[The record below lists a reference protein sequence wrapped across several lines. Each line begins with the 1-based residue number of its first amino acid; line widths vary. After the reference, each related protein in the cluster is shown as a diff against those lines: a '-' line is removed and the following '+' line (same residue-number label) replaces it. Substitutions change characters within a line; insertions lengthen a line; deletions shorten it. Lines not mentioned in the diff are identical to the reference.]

1 MSMATITA
9 IQLVE
14 LVAAY
19 LCMTVI
25 LPHLVLGKTLHL
37 KNRYEKFI
45 IYTVVGNF
53 YAMSLVFILELIHLA
68 YPIVIILLTIVP
80 CAVIKVKLE
89 KIPVKEILEA
99 WADTL
104 RRITGGQLK
113 LRAYWDLKKP
123 GRDAFFQR
131 VRKHISEVYLK
142 QITDV
147 LLIAALIAMLF
158 WFFGLTQLYQYGYK
172 AFDLVVHNYWINEL
186 GENNIY
192 CTGVYPYGFHCIVYY
207 IECVFNM
214 EVVTI
219 LRLLSWV
226 ELLWDVLIAFCV
238 LKMVC
243 KSKYIPYVGMY
254 MFCAASFYRENT
266 YQRYASALPQEY
278 GIMFILPAIYAL
290 YCYIRQQRIE
300 ERGSIAKRSYLYLS
314 VFVMSFSMT
323 ISVHFYGTMIAG
335 LFCLAIAV
343 GFCGWVFKKAYF
355 KKILIAGV
363 ISIMIAV
370 APMAIKYATGTPLQ
384 QSLNWGLSVIEG
396 TDVEEEKTP
405 EEIEYEIRHKEYLE
419 TNKAAFYEKY
429 GRGVG
434 DIAYVALIVRDTVY
448 NNVYD
453 VDSQWIYALYIVL
466 FMIPTVIVLGYLC
479 IRIRRKDSMYGA
491 LLISA
496 GVFWLFMCVL
506 VASSALNIPEIMD
519 TNRSSVYYTYL
530 FGVIATLVIDSALY
544 LYFDYN
550 GRDRGLLNCASVI
563 CLVGCVVALV
573 ANGLIRNPLEV
584 QGIELNDSMI
594 CLNQI
599 MTNEDDFSWTI
610 VSANDEN
617 RMANDS
623 GYHYELYGFLDAM
636 EYVGTKGRVRI
647 PTEYVYVFVEKCPVD
662 YYREG
667 YDGSGQY
674 ISEEG
679 SNNPLPRGSGLSVYR
694 GRNRWVLMSRMDAW
708 AKQFMKLYPNETNVF
723 YETDDFVCYRIVQN
737 PYRLFNFAIDYDY
750 NTRTYQAVEY
760 EEEKL

>member
-1 MSMATITA
+1 MSMSVITA
-9 IQLVE
+9 VQLVE

-19 LCMTVI
+19 LCMTVL

-45 IYTVVGNF
+45 IYTVIGNF

-89 KIPVKEILEA
+89 NIEIKEIFSQKV
-99 WADTL
+99 DIL

-113 LRAYWDLKKP
+113 LKAYWDIRKP
-123 GRDAFFQR
+123 DRDAFAKR
-131 VRKHISEVYLK
+131 LRKHIKEVYFK

-147 LLIAALIAMLF
+147 ILIAILIVMLF
-158 WFFGLTQLYQYGYK
+158 WSFGLTQLYQYGYK

-207 IECVFNM
+207 IECVFNL
-214 EVVTI
+214 EVVNI

-238 LKMVC
+238 LKMIC
-243 KSKYIPYVGMY
+243 KSRYIPYFGVY
-254 MFCAASFYRENT
+254 MFSVASFFRENT

-300 ERGSIAKRSYLYLS
+300 ERGSIAKRSYLYLA
-314 VFVMSFSMT
+314 VFIMSFSMT

-335 LFCLAIAV
+335 LFCMAIAV
-343 GFCGWVFKKAYF
+343 GFCGWVFRKTYIKKIFIAGILS
-355 KKILIAGV
+355 ILIA
-363 ISIMIAV
+363 I

-396 TDVEEEKTP
+396 TGEEVTKTP
-405 EEIEYEIRHKEYLE
+405 EEIEYEASHREYLDAS
-419 TNKAAFYEKY
+419 KAEFYEKY

-448 NNVYD
+448 NNVYN
-453 VDSQWIYALYIVL
+453 VSSQWIHALYIVL
-466 FMIPTVIVLGYLC
+466 FMIPAIMVLGYLC
-479 IRIRRKDSMYGA
+479 VRIRRKDSMYGA
-491 LLISA
+491 FLISA
-496 GVFWLFMCVL
+496 GVFWLLMCAV
-506 VASSALNIPEIMD
+506 VASSALGIPEIMD
-519 TNRSSVYYTYL
+519 ANRSAVYYTYL
-530 FGVIATLVIDSALY
+530 FGVIATLAIDSALY

-550 GRDRGLLNCASVI
+550 GRNRRLLNGISAI
-563 CLVGCVVALV
+563 CLVGFIIVLAV
-573 ANGLIRNPLEV
+573 NGLIRNPLDV
-584 QGIELNDSMI
+584 KGIELNDSMI

-599 MTNEDDFSWTI
+599 MSNEEDFTWTI

-617 RMANDS
+617 RMANDR
-623 GYHYELYGFLDAM
+623 GYHYELYGFLDSM
-636 EYVGTKGRVRI
+636 EYIGTKGRVRI
-647 PTEYVYVFVEKCPVD
+647 PTEYVYVFVEKRPVD
-662 YYREG
+662 YFLEG
-667 YDGSGQY
+667 YEGSGQY

-679 SNNPLPRGSGLSVYR
+679 CDNPLPRGSGLSVYR
-694 GRNRWVLMSRMDAW
+694 GKNRWILMSRMDAW
-708 AKQFMKLYPNETNVF
+708 AKQFMKLYPNETNIF

-737 PYRLFNFAIDYDY
+737 PYRLFNFSIDYDY
-750 NTRTYQAVEY
+750 NTRVYPAVEY
-760 EEEKL
+760 EEEL